1 MASRSQVPEKFI
13 EEVLRRLEANDFS
26 AAVNLFESDK
36 NQTYLK
42 NNCWDLIPE
51 LCKNITKEAKEKNE
65 GLATCSESLLCKLAA
80 EANPEEAVLEFLDQM
95 DEADPVKFDVILKLL
110 KILLC
115 RDMSQRLKS
124 LEWTLNSIRSYVEQ
138 FSNDEMFGDIDA
150 QENEEN
156 LSNDAE
162 IAELINIMNSIILF
176 YEHFA
181 NKVTES
187 QEGSEL
193 QLLIT
198 SRVLQMFDI
207 LLPYVK
213 LESVPSLMPIKLR
226 MQTLILELISNPMIL
241 LEFLFYRAMNVMKPK
256 CKSDEPSQKIDLNDL
271 SVDNISDLDVEKN
284 LTPFEDTTIISDLAY
299 GMFFYSLLSETE
311 HEQSKLPMVYN
322 PKYIMLSLI
331 YVTVPF
337 FEKKR
342 NITISNGLNFL
353 NILLNKL
360 CDTLERSDLYFSS
373 HKAILIHLNNIMIFS
388 QNAENRKLAL
398 TCFKKYINC
407 FDWEGRYFLL
417 LRLRSHVTHPGT
429 LGFLTV
435 LLKEFVSSFMD
446 IPVTS
451 QTHHKFVKYYRG
463 KLLFDII
470 KQYCFLT
477 DGSGTDLVENADHII
492 SALNALL
499 YLIIRDKK
507 NVTDIKRFI
516 KRIKIDFLNPLKDG
530 VSKSRTYYKMK
541 LKELESDEKGGNS
554 SKGSLN
560 GNTSE
565 VELQLSVNRL
575 RGFYRTRY
583 YCIKSEGTG
592 NQNDKE
598 SEDQQYDSNI
608 REKILSASL
617 QFVPSLGWSKDA
629 ISNGAQSLGYPGIAN
644 GIFPN
649 GGADLINYFY
659 VRCNQKLKDHMMEI
673 TSKPEHVA
681 EPKEFIKNSVE
692 FRLRMI
698 IPYIKKWP
706 QAIAIMSSPPNVPV
720 ALANLLALSD
730 DICFFAGDKSVD
742 FNWYI
747 RRIGVSGIYKVTEL
761 YMIQDQSTDF
771 EETWKFLDRRLTE
784 AVQVQ
789 QMISSGTE
797 ATTVAKDVVSA
808 AFTTARNILHLNDPR

>member
-565 VELQLSVNRL
+565 VELQLSVNSETL
-575 RGFYRTRY
+575 PKLTKEQQKTAYHS
-583 YCIKSEGTG
+583 CI
-592 NQNDKE
+592 N
-598 SEDQQYDSNI
+598 
-608 REKILSASL
+608 A
-617 QFVPSLGWSKDA
+617 V
-629 ISNGAQSLGYPGIAN
+629 
-644 GIFPN
+644 
-649 GGADLINYFY
+649 DLIDLLLNR
-659 VRCNQKLKDHMMEI
+659 VLDHV
-673 TSKPEHVA
+673 H
-681 EPKEFIKNSVE
+681 
-692 FRLRMI
+692 
-698 IPYIKKWP
+698 
-706 QAIAIMSSPPNVPV
+706 
-720 ALANLLALSD
+720 
-730 DICFFAGDKSVD
+730 
-742 FNWYI
+742 
-747 RRIGVSGIYKVTEL
+747 
-761 YMIQDQSTDF
+761 
-771 EETWKFLDRRLTE
+771 
-784 AVQVQ
+784 
-789 QMISSGTE
+789 
-797 ATTVAKDVVSA
+797 
-808 AFTTARNILHLNDPR
+808 